1 MPNLPILYSFRRCP
15 YAIRARM
22 AIVASNVRVEI
33 REVLL
38 AKKPSAMLA
47 CSIKG
52 TVPVLILPDG
62 SVIDESMDIMLWALN
77 QHDPHHWLSND
88 AVKRAEI
95 NGLIEF
101 NDTDFKI
108 KLDHYKYADRFP
120 AQSMETHRQQ
130 VESFLQ
136 VLNERLENNRYLTGD
151 DITLADIALF
161 PFIRQCAHVDKTWF
175 YQTHYT
181 NLQAWLD
188 MFLENKLFSDVMTK
202 LPAWQP

>member
-22 AIVASNVRVEI
+22 AIAASNIRVEI
-33 REVLL
+33 REILL
-38 AKKPSAMLA
+38 AKKPKAMLA

-77 QHDPHHWLSND
+77 QHDPHHWLSNG

-108 KLDHYKYADRFP
+108 KLDHYKYVDRFP
-120 AQSMETHRQQ
+120 AQSMETYRQQ

-136 VLNERLENNRYLTGD
+136 VLNGRLENNRYLTGD

-161 PFIRQCAHVDKTWF
+161 PFIRQCAHVDKAWF

-188 MFLENKLFSDVMTK
+188 IFLENKLFSDVMTK